1 MLAVLGD
8 SRLEDVANIVEAAGS
23 VEKAVDEG
31 SLPDDVDVL
40 GKWRETDLS
49 SRPGPFNFQLS
60 AQLTTT
66 EVNLDQIMVVGVSH
80 AVGAPDPM
88 PTGKVRVCRKG
99 RKTLYLPKPAVRAH
113 LRHGDI
119 EGACEAPE
127 PDGGS
132 DKGKRAEKRAGKN
145 RG

>member
-1 MLAVLGD
+1 M
-8 SRLEDVANIVEAAGS
+8 
-23 VEKAVDEG
+23 
-31 SLPDDVDVL
+31 DVL

-49 SRPGPFNFQLS
+49 SRPGQFNFQLS

-80 AVGAPDPM
+80 AVGAPDPT
-88 PTGKVRVCRKG
+88 PPPQGKVAVCHKG
-99 RKTLYLPKPAVRAH
+99 KKTLYLPKPAVRAH

-119 EGACEAPE
+119 EGSCEAPE

-132 DKGKRAEKRAGKN
+132 DKGKRGEKRAGKN